1 VFSVPTAELLCLDAD
16 NRYNKGVVNTSAKPI
31 TTKQGRYRYPIIL
44 LRQMVITNFKLR
56 YQGSVLGYLWSL
68 LKPLVMFA
76 ILDIVFLRFLKI
88 GNNLPH
94 KQVYLL
100 LGIVLWTFFVEV
112 TSQGIVAI
120 VDSSDLLRKI
130 NFPRYVIVLSTAFS
144 ALINL
149 AFNLVVIGFFMMLD
163 HVHLGAIALFAPI
176 LILELFFFSLA
187 AAYFLSAL
195 FVRFRD
201 LSYIWELFLQAAFY
215 ATPIIY
221 PLNYVPKQYAKWLL
235 LSPLAQIIQDMRYCL
250 VTTQTAT
257 GSSILR
263 NPLAQAV
270 PFIIFV
276 LLALGA
282 ARYFHSQSR
291 HFAEDV

>member
-1 VFSVPTAELLCLDAD
+1 
-16 NRYNKGVVNTSAKPI
+16 
-31 TTKQGRYRYPIIL
+31 
-44 LRQMVITNFKLR
+44 MVITNFKLR

-76 ILDIVFLRFLKI
+76 ILDVVFLRFLKI

-144 ALINL
+144 AMINL
-149 AFNLVVIGFFMMLD
+149 GFFMVLD
-163 HVHLGAIALFAPI
+163 HVHLGAVALLAPL

-235 LSPLAQIIQDMRYCL
+235 LSPLAQIIQDLRYCL

-257 GSSILR
+257 GSSVLR
-263 NPLAQAV
+263 NPFAQAV

-276 LLALGA
+276 LLALLA

>member
-1 VFSVPTAELLCLDAD
+1 VELYLRLH
-16 NRYNKGVVNTSAKPI
+16 NRYNKATVNTPDKSIASP
-31 TTKQGRYRYPIIL
+31 TGRFRYPIIL

-76 ILDIVFLRFLKI
+76 ILDVVFLRFLKI

-149 AFNLVVIGFFMMLD
+149 TFNLIVIGFFMVLD
-163 HVHLGAIALFAPI
+163 HVHLGAVALLAPL

-235 LSPLAQIIQDMRYCL
+235 LSPLAQIIQDLRYCL

-257 GSSILR
+257 GSSVLR
-263 NPLAQAV
+263 NPFAQAV

-276 LLALGA
+276 LLSLLA

>member
-1 VFSVPTAELLCLDAD
+1 MKTTAI
-16 NRYNKGVVNTSAKPI
+16 PI
-31 TTKQGRYRYPIIL
+31 TSKQGRYRYPVIL

-112 TSQGIVAI
+112 TSQGIVSI

-149 AFNLVVIGFFMMLD
+149 AFNMLVIGFFMMLD
-163 HVHLGAIALFAPI
+163 HVHLSAIALIAPL
-176 LILELFFFSLA
+176 LILELFFLSLA
-187 AAYFLSAL
+187 TAYFLSAL

-221 PLNYVPKQYAKWLL
+221 PLNYVPKQYARWLL
-235 LSPLAQIIQDMRYCL
+235 LSPLAQIVQDMRYCL

-257 GSSILR
+257 GATVLKH
-263 NPLAQAV
+263 LWVQAI
-270 PFIIFV
+270 PFVIFI
-276 LLALGA
+276 LLAIGA
-282 ARYFHSQSR
+282 AYYFNRQSR
-291 HFAEDV
+291 YFAEDV

>member
-1 VFSVPTAELLCLDAD
+1 VELYLRLH
-16 NRYNKGVVNTSAKPI
+16 NRYNKATVNTPDKSIASP
-31 TTKQGRYRYPIIL
+31 TGRFRYPIIL

-76 ILDIVFLRFLKI
+76 ILDVVFLRFLKI

-149 AFNLVVIGFFMMLD
+149 TFNLIVIGFFMVLD
-163 HVHLGAIALFAPI
+163 HVHLGAVALLAPL

-235 LSPLAQIIQDMRYCL
+235 LSPLAQIIQDLRYCL

-257 GSSILR
+257 GSSVLR
-263 NPLAQAV
+263 NPFAQAV

-276 LLALGA
+276 LLALLA

>member
-1 VFSVPTAELLCLDAD
+1 MS
-16 NRYNKGVVNTSAKPI
+16 TSAKS
-31 TTKQGRYRYPIIL
+31 TAVQGTAPSAVPHVRFRYPLIL

-94 KQVYLL
+94 KQIYLL

-120 VDSSDLLRKI
+120 VDSSDLMRKI
-130 NFPRYVIVLSTAFS
+130 NFPRYVIVLATGVS

-149 AFNLVVIGFFMMLD
+149 AFNMLVISIFMMID
-163 HVHLGAIALFAPI
+163 HVHLGPAALLAPLLIVELFLFA
-176 LILELFFFSLA
+176 LSM
-187 AAYFLSAL
+187 AYFLSAL
-195 FVRFRD
+195 FVHFRD

-215 ATPIIY
+215 LTPIIY
-221 PLNYVPKQYAKWLL
+221 PLNTGAPARYAKWFL
-235 LSPLAQIIQDMRYCL
+235 LSPLAQIIQDTRYCL
-250 VTTQTAT
+250 VTNQSVTGVQVYNHFWPVLIPFGIVAVTA
-257 GSSILR
+257 
-263 NPLAQAV
+263 
-270 PFIIFV
+270 F
-276 LLALGA
+276 GA
-282 ARYFHSQSR
+282 SAYFRSKAGY
-291 HFAEDV
+291 FAEDV